1 MSCPNNSRRSGS
13 IRLRAL
19 GAAVVACS
27 LFLPAMAR
35 AQNGGSSDTPPP
47 RTGDKTADA
56 AETTETVYKDWRIIC
71 PVSENGPLAI
81 CVMAPRIVSDEQA
94 QAPIKMAL
102 ELHGE
107 GRKEQALVI
116 FSTPQDTLLPA
127 GVVFQV
133 DSRRGVKV
141 PFRSCSNNGC
151 LAPFNPDRSVMDGF
165 LRGLDLKV
173 ASLAL
178 DGSQRT
184 TEVSLRGFTAAMRA
198 LRESLNGK
206 PSSN

>member
-1 MSCPNNSRRSGS
+1 MSFPDNSRRSGS
-13 IRLRAL
+13 IRLRAF

-35 AQNGGSSDTPPP
+35 AQDGGTADTPPS
-47 RTGDKTADA
+47 RTGERAADE
-56 AETTETVYKDWRIIC
+56 AETTETVYKDWRVIC

-94 QAPIKMAL
+94 RDPIKMAL

-116 FSTPQDTLLPA
+116 FSTPQDTLLTA

-151 LAPFNPDRSVMDGF
+151 LAPFNPDSSVMNGF
-165 LRGLDLKV
+165 LHGLDLKV

-184 TEVSLRGFTAAMRA
+184 AEVSLRGFTAAMRA
-198 LRESLNGK
+198 LRGSIHGK
-206 PSSN
+206 PSSD

>member
-1 MSCPNNSRRSGS
+1 MTCRSSKHRCGS
-13 IRLRAL
+13 QRLPTPGVAL
-19 GAAVVACS
+19 LAMM
-27 LFLPAMAR
+27 LLPAAAW
-35 AQNGGSSDTPPP
+35 AQQVENGNPPP
-47 RTGDKTADA
+47 AETGSR
-56 AETTETVYKDWRIIC
+56 AETTEVAFKDWRVIC
-71 PVSENGPLAI
+71 PASDSGPLAI

-107 GRKEQALVI
+107 GAKEQALVI
-116 FSTPQDTLLPA
+116 FSAPQDTLLPA

-133 DSRRGVKV
+133 DNRRGVKV
-141 PFRSCSNNGC
+141 PFHSCSNNGC
-151 LAPFNPDRSVMDGF
+151 LAPFNPEKSVLDGF

-184 TEVSLRGFTAAMRA
+184 AEVSLRGFTAALRA
-198 LRESLNGK
+198 LRESVYGK
-206 PSSN
+206 QE